1 MSFSNRRRSW
11 LRGLAALG
19 FATALGGC
27 GFHPLYGTHSDGQDT
42 NGDLANVRIA
52 PIANRTGQLL
62 YNQLRDRL
70 NPTGK
75 PAEPVYVLEVVIVES
90 GSDLLLEPN
99 NTASRTIL
107 DLTAHYKLRDI
118 KSGSTLL
125 TSQSRSSL
133 SYDIQDSQYATLSS
147 EQDVRRR
154 ATKQLSDDI
163 STRLALFFSSGEA
176 AAAAAAPA
184 APAPSTA
191 PAAPAAPAA
200 P

>member
-1 MSFSNRRRSW
+1 MSFSSSRRSW
-11 LRGLAALG
+11 LFGLAALG
-19 FATALGGC
+19 VAGALGGC
-27 GFHPLYGTHSDGQDT
+27 GFHPLYGTHSDSQNT
-42 NGDLANVRIA
+42 NADLANVRIA

-75 PAEPVYVLEVVIVES
+75 PAEPVYVLEVNIVES
-90 GSDLLLEPN
+90 GADLLLEPN

-176 AAAAAAPA
+176 AAAAAQPA
-184 APAPSTA
+184 APAPTA
-191 PAAPAAPAA
+191 PAAPAAPAS

>member
-1 MSFSNRRRSW
+1 MSFSSSRRSW
-11 LRGLAALG
+11 LFGLAALG
-19 FATALGGC
+19 VTGALGGC
-27 GFHPLYGTHSDGQDT
+27 GFHPLYGTHSDSQNT
-42 NGDLANVRIA
+42 NADLANVRIA

-90 GSDLLLEPN
+90 GADLLLEPN

-107 DLTAHYKLRDI
+107 DLTAQYKLRDI

-176 AAAAAAPA
+176 AAAAAQPA
-184 APAPSTA
+184 APAPTA
-191 PAAPAAPAA
+191 PAAPAAPAS